1 MPYFYLKDEELGAVL
16 NQDEYNELRK
26 RNGELYK
33 LHCLGEFVDK
43 SQARRFF
50 HQSYLPNKKK
60 ESEVGNGESDTEIP
74 RSEME
79 SC

>member
-1 MPYFYLKDEELGAVL
+1 MPYFYLKDEELGTVL
-16 NQDEYNELRK
+16 NQEEYNELRK

-50 HQSYLPNKKK
+50 HQSYLPSKK
-60 ESEVGNGESDTEIP
+60 ESEAVEGEKEDFA
-74 RSEME
+74 
-79 SC
+79 